1 METKKVTYHVKLV
14 AEYEDGMGYTTYVFE
29 NLEYIDIDDKYKMCV
44 KFPNWNQGSIK
55 LGDLGYVSLRYVEE
69 GIDKWYDGT
78 DFIPYRFTDLIFLKF
93 IHERPVLNDG
103 KILLD

>member
-1 METKKVTYHVKLV
+1 M
-14 AEYEDGMGYTTYVFE
+14 AEYEDEMGYTTYVFE
-29 NLEYIDIDDKYKMCV
+29 NLEYIDIDCKYLMCV

-93 IHERPVLNDG
+93 IHEKPVLNNG
-103 KILLD
+103 EILLD